1 MAFHKA
7 YEYRDRAGSL
17 RRMARDTTDERAR
30 KALNDLAAEN
40 IAKAEE
46 LEALTNHNALPLK
59 PPQSS

>member
-1 MAFHKA
+1 
-7 YEYRDRAGSL
+7 
-17 RRMARDTTDERAR
+17 MARDTTDERAR
-30 KALNDLAAEN
+30 KALHDLAAEN